1 MNWEAIGAIGEI
13 IGALAV
19 LVTLIY
25 LATQVKQ
32 SAKQAQEN
40 ARATKA
46 LIRLHIGDSVLSINE
61 KLLESE
67 HLQNIVIKA
76 QLGEP
81 LTDKEGKGWTFYAVS
96 LFRVNEN
103 AYRQYIDGY
112 YSAEDWILARGVLL
126 ALLDN
131 QRFPTGA
138 PITLAWWDRSKSLY
152 HKDFVTEVERERIA
166 QLDSLATQSD
176 SSSVT

>member
-1 MNWEAIGAIGEI
+1 M
-13 IGALAV
+13 
-19 LVTLIY
+19 IY

-32 SAKQAQEN
+32 STKQAQEN

-67 HLQNIVIKA
+67 SLQDIVFKA
-76 QLGEP
+76 QLGES
-81 LTDKEGKGWTFYAVS
+81 LNDKQEKGWTFYTVS
-96 LFRVNEN
+96 LVRVNEN

-112 YSAEDWILARGVLL
+112 YSTEDWTLARGVLL
-126 ALLDN
+126 ALFDN
-131 QRFPTGA
+131 RRFPTGA
-138 PITLAWWDRSKSLY
+138 PITLDWWDRSKSLY
-152 HKDFVTEVERERIA
+152 HKDFVAEVERERVA
-166 QLDSLATQSD
+166 QLDSVATQSD